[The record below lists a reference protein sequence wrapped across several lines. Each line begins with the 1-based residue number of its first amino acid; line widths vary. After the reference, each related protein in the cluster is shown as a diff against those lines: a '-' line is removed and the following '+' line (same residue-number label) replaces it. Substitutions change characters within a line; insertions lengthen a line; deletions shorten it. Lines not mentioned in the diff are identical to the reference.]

1 MLQPPSNNVPSSG
14 NKPSSL
20 GYLFLLISRPLKQ
33 LAQCSWVLI
42 ANTSTLPRVG
52 IFLGLNKGLPV
63 ERQRRFDKSWAS
75 GEFLFE
81 FVVKGLVTAQFHLV
95 RIVGGT
101 DTWASH
107 QANEGFSTPSC
118 HSCTRARVSSAGNSV
133 RAIVDM

>member
-1 MLQPPSNNVPSSG
+1 MQ
-14 NKPSSL
+14 L
-20 GYLFLLISRPLKQ
+20 GFDRQ
-33 LAQCSWVLI
+33 HF
-42 ANTSTLPRVG
+42 TLPRVG

-107 QANEGFSTPSC
+107 PAKRPSC
-118 HSCTRARVSSAGNSV
+118 HSCTRARMCSAGNSV